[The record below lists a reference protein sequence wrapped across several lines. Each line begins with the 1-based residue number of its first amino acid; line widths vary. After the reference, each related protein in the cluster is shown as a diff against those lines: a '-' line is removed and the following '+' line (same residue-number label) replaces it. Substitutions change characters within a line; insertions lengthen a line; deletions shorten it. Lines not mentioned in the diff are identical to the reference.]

1 MRHSLECGSRV
12 VTKAWL
18 KLANTHNNRA
28 FLNMEEKKDGKKKQ
42 TTSLNTRNS
51 MPLSECTEAA
61 VRREEDGCE
70 SYGHG
75 DVASPGTCQVFVDV
89 FVHECVLQKSEN

>member
-1 MRHSLECGSRV
+1 MWQSRGHEG
-12 VTKAWL
+12 
-18 KLANTHNNRA
+18 LAEARKYAQQQSVSQHG
-28 FLNMEEKKDGKKKQ
+28 EKKDGKKKQ
-42 TTSLNTRNS
+42 NTSRNS
-51 MPLSECTEAA
+51 MPLSTEYTEAA